1 MRTTDAMREVLA
13 RPIAKVPALRGRQ
26 VTILFYEAST
36 RTRVSFEVAAKNLSA
51 DVVNIAAASSSVSKG
66 ESLVDTVR
74 TVEALGAHML
84 VMRHSVSGAPY
95 LAAEIFGG
103 SVLNGGDGWHAHP
116 TQALLDLY
124 TMRERLPGGSLAGR
138 KVVILGDLLHSRVAR
153 SNIWTLTAAGADLW
167 LCGPATLVRG
177 FEAWAGRGAAAG
189 RRFHVTTSVEE
200 ALRDADVVMALRIQ
214 RERMA
219 AGLLPSLREY
229 AARYGLTRER
239 LALARPGALVM
250 HPGPDE
256 RGRRDRAPTSPPG
269 AQSVITDQVT
279 NGVAVRMALLY
290 LLAGTHGTGGRDRR
304 RRERSRARTSRSA
317 GPGWSIR
324 RRAARGRARSSSAT
338 GSSRRSPGSTGAD
351 AEGVEPDG
359 VVVAPGFID
368 LHAHLREPG
377 NEDAETVAIGLAAAA
392 HGGFTTVCAMPNTTP
407 ALDEPGVLAGVRA
420 AADASGSPVE
430 LLAHR
435 GGDGRTGRGAA
446 GGARRAGR
454 RRRRR
459 LLGRRGAGPVRVD
472 PARGA
477 GLRGRARAADR
488 RARRRTPSL
497 TEGAEAN
504 DGFVATVLGPAR
516 LAGRGRGDGGGAG
529 PRGPRRRP
537 AATCRAPGCT

>member
-1 MRTTDAMREVLA
+1 MSVVVDPATPGAVVVPLVDAAPESQQVAWRHRHLLDVDGLSAAEIELVMRTADAMREVLR

-74 TVEALGAHML
+74 TVEALGAQML
-84 VMRHSVSGAPY
+84 VIRHSVSGAPY

-124 TMRERLPGGSLAGR
+124 TMRERLDGPLAGR
-138 KVVILGDLLHSRVAR
+138 KVVILGDLLHSRVVR

-167 LCGPATLVRG
+167 LCGPPTLLRG
-177 FEAWAGRGAAAG
+177 FEAWAGRSAAAG
-189 RRFHVTTSVEE
+189 RRFHVTTSIED

-250 HPGPDE
+250 HPGPMNE
-256 RGRRDRAPTSPPG
+256 GVEIAPDVAAG

-290 LLAGTHGTGGRDRR
+290 LLAGTQ
-304 RRERSRARTSRSA
+304 
-317 GPGWSIR
+317 
-324 RRAARGRARSSSAT
+324 
-338 GSSRRSPGSTGAD
+338 
-351 AEGVEPDG
+351 
-359 VVVAPGFID
+359 AP
-368 LHAHLREPG
+368 R
-377 NEDAETVAIGLAAAA
+377 
-392 HGGFTTVCAMPNTTP
+392 
-407 ALDEPGVLAGVRA
+407 
-420 AADASGSPVE
+420 
-430 LLAHR
+430 
-435 GGDGRTGRGAA
+435 
-446 GGARRAGR
+446 
-454 RRRRR
+454 
-459 LLGRRGAGPVRVD
+459 
-472 PARGA
+472 
-477 GLRGRARAADR
+477 
-488 RARRRTPSL
+488 
-497 TEGAEAN
+497 
-504 DGFVATVLGPAR
+504 
-516 LAGRGRGDGGGAG
+516 
-529 PRGPRRRP
+529 
-537 AATCRAPGCT
+537 

>member
-1 MRTTDAMREVLA
+1 MSLVVDREADAAGATDGSIVAAPLVDTAPGSQAVPWRHRHLLDVDGLSVSDLDLVMRTTDAMREVLT

-36 RTRVSFEVAAKNLSA
+36 RTRVSFEVAARNLSA

-74 TVEALGAHML
+74 TVEALGAQML
-84 VMRHSVSGAPY
+84 VIRHSVSGAPY

-138 KVVILGDLLHSRVAR
+138 KVVILGDILHSRVAR

-177 FEAWAGRGAAAG
+177 FEAWAGQGAAAG
-189 RRFHVTTSVEE
+189 RRFHVTTSVDE
-200 ALRDADVVMALRIQ
+200 ALRDADVVMTLRIQ

-250 HPGPDE
+250 HPGPMNEGVEIAADV
-256 RGRRDRAPTSPPG
+256 AAG

-290 LLAGTHGTGGRDRR
+290 LLAGTH
-304 RRERSRARTSRSA
+304 
-317 GPGWSIR
+317 
-324 RRAARGRARSSSAT
+324 
-338 GSSRRSPGSTGAD
+338 
-351 AEGVEPDG
+351 
-359 VVVAPGFID
+359 
-368 LHAHLREPG
+368 
-377 NEDAETVAIGLAAAA
+377 
-392 HGGFTTVCAMPNTTP
+392 
-407 ALDEPGVLAGVRA
+407 
-420 AADASGSPVE
+420 
-430 LLAHR
+430 
-435 GGDGRTGRGAA
+435 AA
-446 GGARRAGR
+446 G
-454 RRRRR
+454 
-459 LLGRRGAGPVRVD
+459 
-472 PARGA
+472 
-477 GLRGRARAADR
+477 
-488 RARRRTPSL
+488 
-497 TEGAEAN
+497 
-504 DGFVATVLGPAR
+504 
-516 LAGRGRGDGGGAG
+516 
-529 PRGPRRRP
+529 P
-537 AATCRAPGCT
+537 AATGAGAA